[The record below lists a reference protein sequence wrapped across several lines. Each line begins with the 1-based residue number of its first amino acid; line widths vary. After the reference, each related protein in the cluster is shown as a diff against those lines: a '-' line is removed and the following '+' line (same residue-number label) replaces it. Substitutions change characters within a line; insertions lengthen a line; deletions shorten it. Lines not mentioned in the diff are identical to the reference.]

1 MDPTGVEPPTVLHVV
16 AIPFPCQGHTN
27 AMLSLCKLLSSR
39 KNNFLITFVVMTKE
53 WLGCIASVRKP
64 ATFRLA
70 LIPNIVERAKGLD
83 YGDFNEAVMTKMEG
97 PFEQL
102 LDRLEP
108 PVARILADF
117 ELQWPIGVGS
127 RRKIPV
133 ASLWTMS
140 ASFFSLLHHSL
151 GFRQNGHLS
160 LHFSG

>member
-1 MDPTGVEPPTVLHVV
+1 MDPIGVEPTTVHHVV

-27 AMLSLCKLLSSR
+27 AMMSLCKLLASR
-39 KNNFLITFVVMTKE
+39 KNNLLITFVVTEE
-53 WLGCIASVRKP
+53 WLGCIGSEPKP
-64 ATFRLA
+64 ATVRFA
-70 LIPNIVERAKGLD
+70 SIPNIVERAKAVDFG
-83 YGDFNEAVMTKMEG
+83 GFNEAVLTKMEA

-102 LDRLEP
+102 LDRLET

-117 ELQWPIGVGS
+117 ELQWPIAVGV

-140 ASFFSLLHHSL
+140 ASFFSVLHHSL
-151 GFRQNGHLS
+151 AFRQNGHLP